1 MPRTRF
7 PWTQIEG
14 AYAREVLGSFNIIR
28 GFATLQELAKI
39 SAPVFMREVPAAGV
53 VEGHQRPLDQGHAEE
68 IKRYFE
74 DGDRRFIPEVILSI
88 RANFQPEIVDNVQVG
103 IKYNANGLTIR
114 RKHTSKSLN
123 THTIK
128 IDSQSLGA
136 LKAAGRIRRI
146 DGNHRLELA
155 HQLQPAPQQPNKYK
169 VPFCIIL
176 LGEPGNTADD
186 YTESLV
192 FHSINSTAK
201 PLESEHALRLILG
214 QPAGETMLAAQEFAF
229 NPNLHFTRLL
239 HEKFAGLPE
248 PARSRLGTRPVSS
261 LASAAKEMLHT
272 YPEKKVDLA
281 TLEAFANELVGALN
295 DLCSRLSANQAD
307 LCRAEYFVELAT
319 HVWMQTPVAAH
330 DERLANAHNYLE
342 QMANWLGQDGMRDLR
357 SDEPLGRQLLR
368 VYEEVRKRIPKKV
381 FLARWYPKDTDGDH
395 KIRAIR
401 RLQQLKSLVETEL
414 QLELIDLG
422 TEEGGTEL
430 IHPRMYNA
438 IGSADIFIADL
449 TGHRPNVMIEIGYA
463 LKQHERGRLLLY
475 YEPTAELPS
484 PPFDVSSFRYEPIAQ
499 AADIPDALRGHI
511 QTILQEAAAGLI

>member
-1 MPRTRF
+1 MPRTKF
-7 PWTQIEG
+7 PWIQIEG
-14 AYAREVLGSFNIIR
+14 AYAREVLGSFNIVR

-39 SAPVFMREVPAAGV
+39 SAPVFMREVPASGI

-123 THTIK
+123 THTIN
-128 IDSQSLGA
+128 IDSQNLDA

-239 HEKFAGLPE
+239 HDKFAALPE
-248 PARSRLGTRPVSS
+248 PARSRLGARPISS
-261 LASAAKEMLHT
+261 LASAAREMLHT
-272 YPEKKVDLA
+272 YPEKKADLA
-281 TLEAFANELVGALN
+281 TLETFANELVGALN

-319 HVWMQTPVAAH
+319 HV
-330 DERLANAHNYLE
+330 
-342 QMANWLGQDGMRDLR
+342 
-357 SDEPLGRQLLR
+357 
-368 VYEEVRKRIPKKV
+368 
-381 FLARWYPKDTDGDH
+381 
-395 KIRAIR
+395 
-401 RLQQLKSLVETEL
+401 
-414 QLELIDLG
+414 
-422 TEEGGTEL
+422 
-430 IHPRMYNA
+430 
-438 IGSADIFIADL
+438 
-449 TGHRPNVMIEIGYA
+449 
-463 LKQHERGRLLLY
+463 
-475 YEPTAELPS
+475 
-484 PPFDVSSFRYEPIAQ
+484 
-499 AADIPDALRGHI
+499 
-511 QTILQEAAAGLI
+511 